1 MDASNERCHRT
12 SIDFK
17 LPSSFVL
24 SFQPRLSVPFF
35 RSPASLSFSETASEE
50 DEMLLHC
57 TCPLVSTKHVR
68 FLGTSVYKI
77 QFKN

>member
-24 SFQPRLSVPFF
+24 SFQPRLSAPFF
-35 RSPASLSFSETASEE
+35 RSRASLSFSETAREE
-50 DEMLLHC
+50 DEMLLH
-57 TCPLVSTKHVR
+57 LSS
-68 FLGTSVYKI
+68 GEYKACS
-77 QFKN
+77 FF